1 MKLKGGVITQ
11 IKTFLMKF
19 SKKEKQGK
27 QPKVKELSKRTA
39 NIMTYGFLLFFVFIG
54 FIGLVRAISLSSQV
68 NSLKN
73 KVADFETTLTDN
85 ANQTSTLDVSR
96 VQYYMAS
103 FVYAYIN
110 YDKDSAEEREQT
122 LQDYY
127 AFDSSSYTEELN
139 ETRTLKSQRVISVEE
154 YKSYDLAIV
163 KVGYEVSGNSYVMNL
178 AVPFKIKDGLLTIV
192 SPPYSLADDLYQGDS
207 KSFEKNDSSDLVKL
221 SSSETHS
228 IKEFLE
234 VFFDKYASSDE
245 TDLKLVMKE
254 PVLMGG
260 SYQVDMIDDSTA
272 LFYEG
277 DDGQKVVQVSVTF
290 TDKNTTDKH
299 TEDFTL
305 YLSQSDN
312 GWYVEKLYNYFKN

>member
-54 FIGLVRAISLSSQV
+54 LVRAISLSSQV

-73 KVADFETTLTDN
+73 KVADFETTLTDS

-96 VQYYMAS
+96 VQYYMTN
-103 FVYAYIN
+103 FIYAYIN
-110 YDKDSAEEREQT
+110 YDKESAEEREQT

-127 AFDSSSYTEELN
+127 AFDSSTYTEELN

-192 SPPYSLADDLYQGDS
+192 SLPYSLADNLYQGDS
-207 KSFEKNDSSDLVKL
+207 KAFEKNDSSDFVKL
-221 SSSETHS
+221 SSSETDS

-254 PVLMGG
+254 PILMGG
-260 SYQVDMIDDSTA
+260 SYQVDTIDDSTA

-299 TEDFTL
+299 TENFTL

-312 GWYVEKLYNYFKN
+312 GWIVEKLYNYFKN

>member
-1 MKLKGGVITQ
+1 MKLKGGGLTQ
-11 IKTFLMKF
+11 IKAFLMKF

-54 FIGLVRAISLSSQV
+54 FIGSLRAISLSSQV

-85 ANQTSTLDVSR
+85 ANQASTLDVSR
-96 VQYYMAS
+96 VQYYMAN

-110 YDKDSAEEREQT
+110 YDKDSAEEREKT

-127 AFDSSSYTEELN
+127 AFDSSTYTEELN

-163 KVGYEVSGNSYVMNL
+163 KVGYEVRGNSYVMNL

-192 SPPYSLADDLYQGDS
+192 SLPYSLADDLYQGDS

-221 SSSETHS
+221 SSSETES

-260 SYQVDMIDDSTA
+260 SYQVDTIDNSTA

-299 TEDFTL
+299 TENFTL
-305 YLSQSDN
+305 NLSQSDN
-312 GWYVEKLYNYFKN
+312 GWVVEKLFNYFKN

>member
-1 MKLKGGVITQ
+1 MKLKGGGLTQ
-11 IKTFLMKF
+11 IKAFLMKF

-54 FIGLVRAISLSSQV
+54 FIGSLRAISLSSQV

-73 KVADFETTLTDN
+73 KVADFETTLTDS

-96 VQYYMAS
+96 VQYYMAN
-103 FVYAYIN
+103 FIYTYIN
-110 YDKDSAEEREQT
+110 YDKESAEEREQT

-127 AFDSSSYTEELN
+127 AFDSSTYTEELN

-163 KVGYEVSGNSYVMNL
+163 KVGYEVRGNSYVMNL

-192 SPPYSLADDLYQGDS
+192 SLPYSLADDLYQGDS

-221 SSSETHS
+221 SSSETES

-260 SYQVDMIDDSTA
+260 SYQVDTIDNSTA

-299 TEDFTL
+299 TENFTL
-305 YLSQSDN
+305 NLSQSDN
-312 GWYVEKLYNYFKN
+312 GWVVEKLFNYFKN

>member
-1 MKLKGGVITQ
+1 MKLKGGGLTQ
-11 IKTFLMKF
+11 IKAFLMKF

-54 FIGLVRAISLSSQV
+54 FIGSLRAISLSSQV

-96 VQYYMAS
+96 VQYYMAN

-110 YDKDSAEEREQT
+110 YDKDSAEEREKT

-127 AFDSSSYTEELN
+127 AFDSSTYTEELN

-163 KVGYEVSGNSYVMNL
+163 KVGYEVRGNSYVMNL

-192 SPPYSLADDLYQGDS
+192 SLPYSLADDLYQGDS

-221 SSSETHS
+221 SSSETES

-245 TDLKLVMKE
+245 MDLKLVMKE

-260 SYQVDMIDDSTA
+260 SYQVDTIDNSTA

-290 TDKNTTDKH
+290 TDKNTSDKH
-299 TEDFTL
+299 TENFTL

-312 GWYVEKLYNYFKN
+312 GWVVEKLYNYFKN

>member
-1 MKLKGGVITQ
+1 MKLKGGVIAQ
-11 IKTFLMKF
+11 IKAFLMKF

-27 QPKVKELSKRTA
+27 QPKVNELSKRTA

-73 KVADFETTLTDN
+73 KVADFETTLTDS

-96 VQYYMAS
+96 VQYYMTN
-103 FVYAYIN
+103 FIYAYIN
-110 YDKDSAEEREQT
+110 YDKESGEEREQT
-122 LQDYY
+122 LQGYY
-127 AFDSSSYTEELN
+127 AFDSSTYTEELN

-178 AVPFKIKDGLLTIV
+178 AVPFKIKDGLLTVV
-192 SPPYSLADDLYQGDS
+192 SLPYSLADDLYQGKS
-207 KSFEKNDSSDLVKL
+207 KAFDKNDSTNLVKL
-221 SSSETHS
+221 SSDETDS
-228 IKEFLE
+228 IKDFLE

-254 PVLMGG
+254 PILMGG
-260 SYQVDMIDDSTA
+260 SYQVDTIDNSTA

-290 TDKNTTDKH
+290 TDKKTTDKH
-299 TEDFTL
+299 TENFTL
-305 YLSQSDN
+305 NLSQSDN
-312 GWYVEKLYNYFKN
+312 GWVVEKLYNYFKN

>member
-11 IKTFLMKF
+11 IKAFLMKF
-19 SKKEKQGK
+19 SKKEKKGK

-96 VQYYMAS
+96 VQYYMTN
-103 FVYAYIN
+103 FIYTYIN
-110 YDKDSAEEREQT
+110 YDKESAEEREQT

-127 AFDSSSYTEELN
+127 AFDSSTYTEELN

-178 AVPFKIKDGLLTIV
+178 AVPFKVKDGLLTIV
-192 SPPYSLADDLYQGDS
+192 SLPYSLADDLYQGDS
-207 KSFEKNDSSDLVKL
+207 KSFEKNDTSDLVKL
-221 SSSETHS
+221 SSSETDS
-228 IKEFLE
+228 IKEFFE

-260 SYQVDMIDDSTA
+260 AYQVDTIDNSTA

-290 TDKNTTDKH
+290 TYKNTTDKH
-299 TEDFTL
+299 TENFTL

-312 GWYVEKLYNYFKN
+312 GWVVEKLYNYFKN

>member
-1 MKLKGGVITQ
+1 MKLKGGGLTQ
-11 IKTFLMKF
+11 IKAFLMKF

-54 FIGLVRAISLSSQV
+54 FIGSLRAISLSSQV

-73 KVADFETTLTDN
+73 KVAGFETTLTDN
-85 ANQTSTLDVSR
+85 ANQTSTLDVLR
-96 VQYYMAS
+96 VQYYMAN

-110 YDKDSAEEREQT
+110 YDKDSAEEREKT

-127 AFDSSSYTEELN
+127 AFDSSTYTEELN

-192 SPPYSLADDLYQGDS
+192 SLPYSLADDLYQGDS

-221 SSSETHS
+221 SSSETES

-260 SYQVDMIDDSTA
+260 SYQVDTIDNSTA

-299 TEDFTL
+299 TENFTL
-305 YLSQSDN
+305 NLSQSDN
-312 GWYVEKLYNYFKN
+312 GWVVEKLFNYFKN

>member
-1 MKLKGGVITQ
+1 LKLKGGVITQ
-11 IKTFLMKF
+11 IKAFLMKF

-73 KVADFETTLTDN
+73 KVADFETTLTDS

-96 VQYYMAS
+96 VQYYMTN
-103 FVYAYIN
+103 FIYTYIN
-110 YDKDSAEEREQT
+110 YDKESAEEREQT

-127 AFDSSSYTEELN
+127 AFDSSTYTEELN

-192 SPPYSLADDLYQGDS
+192 SLPYSLADDLYQGDS

-221 SSSETHS
+221 SSSETDS

-260 SYQVDMIDDSTA
+260 SYQVDTIDDSTA
-272 LFYEG
+272 LFSTIC
-277 DDGQKVVQVSVTF
+277 QA
-290 TDKNTTDKH
+290 
-299 TEDFTL
+299 
-305 YLSQSDN
+305 SQ
-312 GWYVEKLYNYFKN
+312 GFKEKIN

>member
-11 IKTFLMKF
+11 IKAFLMKF

-68 NSLKN
+68 SSLKN
-73 KVADFETTLTDN
+73 KVADFETTLTDS

-96 VQYYMAS
+96 VQYYMTN
-103 FVYAYIN
+103 FIYAYIN
-110 YDKDSAEEREQT
+110 YDKESAEEREQT

-127 AFDSSSYTEELN
+127 AFDLSTYTEELN

-154 YKSYDLAIV
+154 NKSYDLAIV

-221 SSSETHS
+221 SSDETDS
-228 IKEFLE
+228 IKEFLK

-260 SYQVDMIDDSTA
+260 SYQVDTIDNSTA
-272 LFYEG
+272 LFYEV

-299 TEDFTL
+299 TENFTL

-312 GWYVEKLYNYFKN
+312 GWVVEKLYNYFKN

>member
-19 SKKEKQGK
+19 SRKEKQGK

-39 NIMTYGFLLFFVFIG
+39 NIMTYGFLLFFVFVG

-73 KVADFETTLTDN
+73 KVADFETTLTDS

-96 VQYYMAS
+96 VQYYMTN
-103 FVYAYIN
+103 FIYTYIN
-110 YDKDSAEEREQT
+110 YDKESAEEREQT

-127 AFDSSSYTEELN
+127 AFDSSTYTEELN

-192 SPPYSLADDLYQGDS
+192 SLPYSLSDNLYQGDS

-221 SSSETHS
+221 SSSETDS
-228 IKEFLE
+228 IKDFLE

-260 SYQVDMIDDSTA
+260 SYQVDTIDDSTA
-272 LFYEG
+272 LFYE

-290 TDKNTTDKH
+290 TDKNTSDKH
-299 TEDFTL
+299 TENFTL

>member
-1 MKLKGGVITQ
+1 MKLKGGGLTQ
-11 IKTFLMKF
+11 VKTFLMKF

-96 VQYYMAS
+96 VQYYMAN

-178 AVPFKIKDGLLTIV
+178 AVPFKIKDGLLSIV
-192 SPPYSLADDLYQGDS
+192 SLPYSLADDLYQGDS

-221 SSSETHS
+221 SSSETES

-260 SYQVDMIDDSTA
+260 SYQVDTIDDSTA

-299 TEDFTL
+299 TENFTL
-305 YLSQSDN
+305 YLSQSNN
-312 GWYVEKLYNYFKN
+312 GWVVEKLYNYFKN

>member
-1 MKLKGGVITQ
+1 MKLKGGGLTQ
-11 IKTFLMKF
+11 IKAFLMKF

-54 FIGLVRAISLSSQV
+54 FIGSLRAISLSSQV

-96 VQYYMAS
+96 VQYYMAN

-110 YDKDSAEEREQT
+110 YDKDSAEEREKT

-127 AFDSSSYTEELN
+127 AFDSSTYTEELN

-192 SPPYSLADDLYQGDS
+192 SLPYSLADDLYQGDS

-221 SSSETHS
+221 SSSETES

-260 SYQVDMIDDSTA
+260 SYQVDTIDNSTA

-299 TEDFTL
+299 TENFTL
-305 YLSQSDN
+305 NLSQSDN
-312 GWYVEKLYNYFKN
+312 GWVVEKLFNYFKN

>member
-1 MKLKGGVITQ
+1 MKAKGGVITQ
-11 IKTFLMKF
+11 IKMFLMTF

-27 QPKVKELSKRTA
+27 QPKVKELSQKKA
-39 NIMTYGFLLFFVFIG
+39 NIVTYGFLSVFVFIG
-54 FIGLVRAISLSSQV
+54 LIGSLRAISLSSQV

-96 VQYYMAS
+96 VQYYMAN

-110 YDKDSAEEREQT
+110 YDKTSADEREKT

-127 AFDSSSYTEELN
+127 AFDSASYKEELN

-163 KVGYEVSGNSYVMNL
+163 KVGYDINGNSYVMNL
-178 AVPFKIKDGLLTIV
+178 AVPFKMKEGLLTIV
-192 SPPYSLADDLYQGDS
+192 SPPYRLADDLYQGDF
-207 KSFEKNDSSDLVKL
+207 KSFEKNNSSDLVKL
-221 SSSETHS
+221 SSRETDS
-228 IKEFLE
+228 IKAFLE

-245 TDLKLVMKE
+245 TDLNLVMKE

-260 SYQVDMIDDSTA
+260 SYQVDTIDESTA

-277 DDGQKVVQVSVTF
+277 NNSQKVVQISVTF
-290 TDKNTTDKH
+290 ADKETTNKH
-299 TEDFTL
+299 TENFTL

-312 GWYVEKLYNYFKN
+312 GWYVEKLYNYFKH

>member
-11 IKTFLMKF
+11 IKVFLMKF

-54 FIGLVRAISLSSQV
+54 FVGLVRAISLSSQV

-96 VQYYMAS
+96 VQYYMTN
-103 FVYAYIN
+103 FIYTYIN
-110 YDKDSAEEREQT
+110 YDKESAEEREQT

-127 AFDSSSYTEELN
+127 AFDSSTYMEELN

-192 SPPYSLADDLYQGDS
+192 SLPYSLADNLYQGDS

-221 SSSETHS
+221 SSSETDS
-228 IKEFLE
+228 IKDFLE

-260 SYQVDMIDDSTA
+260 SYQVDTIDNSTA

-299 TEDFTL
+299 TENFTL
-305 YLSQSDN
+305 YLTQSDN
-312 GWYVEKLYNYFKN
+312 GWVVEKLYNYFKN

>member
-11 IKTFLMKF
+11 IKVFLMKF

-73 KVADFETTLTDN
+73 KVADFETTLTDS

-96 VQYYMAS
+96 VQYYMAN
-103 FVYAYIN
+103 FIYTYIN
-110 YDKDSAEEREQT
+110 YDKESAEEREQA

-127 AFDSSSYTEELN
+127 AFDSSGYTEELN

-178 AVPFKIKDGLLTIV
+178 AVPFKIKNGLLTIV
-192 SPPYSLADDLYQGDS
+192 SPPYSLADDLYQGDF

-221 SSSETHS
+221 SSNETDS
-228 IKEFLE
+228 IKDFLE
-234 VFFDKYASSDE
+234 VFFDKYA
-245 TDLKLVMKE
+245 
-254 PVLMGG
+254 
-260 SYQVDMIDDSTA
+260 
-272 LFYEG
+272 
-277 DDGQKVVQVSVTF
+277 
-290 TDKNTTDKH
+290 DKT
-299 TEDFTL
+299 
-305 YLSQSDN
+305 
-312 GWYVEKLYNYFKN
+312 

>member
-1 MKLKGGVITQ
+1 MKLKGGGLTQ
-11 IKTFLMKF
+11 IKAFLMKF

-54 FIGLVRAISLSSQV
+54 FIGSLRAISLSSQV

-96 VQYYMAS
+96 VQYYMAN
-103 FVYAYIN
+103 FVYTYIN
-110 YDKDSAEEREQT
+110 YDKDSAEEREKT

-127 AFDSSSYTEELN
+127 AFDSSTYTEELN

-154 YKSYDLAIV
+154 DKSYDLAIV
-163 KVGYEVSGNSYVMNL
+163 KVGYEINGNSYVMNL

-221 SSSETHS
+221 SSSETES

-245 TDLKLVMKE
+245 TDLNLVMKE

-260 SYQVDMIDDSTA
+260 SYQVDTIDNSTA

-290 TDKNTTDKH
+290 IDKNTSDKH
-299 TEDFTL
+299 TENFTL

-312 GWYVEKLYNYFKN
+312 GWVVEKLYNYFKN

>member
-1 MKLKGGVITQ
+1 MKLKGGGITQ
-11 IKTFLMKF
+11 IKAFLMKF

-27 QPKVKELSKRTA
+27 QPKIKELSKRNA
-39 NIMTYGFLLFFVFIG
+39 NIMAYGFLFFFVFVG

-73 KVADFETTLTDN
+73 KVADFETTLTDS

-96 VQYYMAS
+96 VQYYMTN
-103 FVYAYIN
+103 FIYTYIN
-110 YDKDSAEEREQT
+110 YDKESAEEREQT

-127 AFDSSSYTEELN
+127 AFDSSTYTEELN

-221 SSSETHS
+221 SSSETDS
-228 IKEFLE
+228 IKAFLE

-245 TDLKLVMKE
+245 TDLNLVMKE

-260 SYQVDMIDDSTA
+260 SYQVDTIDNSTA

-299 TEDFTL
+299 TENFTL

-312 GWYVEKLYNYFKN
+312 GWVVEKLYNYFKN